1 MDKSEFIKQAL
12 KTVREKH
19 SRNLNA
25 TDMEKA
31 LQSFSSVAAAEL
43 LAGGEVSLPDLG
55 KLKVRTTNART
66 GRNPRTGG
74 SNRYSRRPEG
84 RFHARQELQGG
95 LSWIKIP

>member
-25 TDMEKA
+25 TDMVQA
-31 LQSFSSVAAAEL
+31 LHSFCSVAAAEL
-43 LAGGEVSLPDLG
+43 LAGGEVSLPGLG

-66 GRNPRTGG
+66 GRNPRTGEAIDI
-74 SNRYSRRPEG
+74 PAG
-84 RFHARQELQGG
+84 RKVVFTPGKDFKEAFHG
-95 LSWIKIP
+95 

>member
-43 LAGGEVSLPDLG
+43 LAGGEVPLPDLG
-55 KLKVRTTNART
+55 KLKVRTTNTRT
-66 GRNPRTGG
+66 GRNPRTGEAIDI
-74 SNRYSRRPEG
+74 PAG
-84 RFHARQELQGG
+84 RKVVFTPGKNFKEAFHG
-95 LSWIKIP
+95 

>member
-31 LQSFSSVAAAEL
+31 LQSFSSVAAAGL
-43 LAGGEVSLPDLG
+43 LAGGEVPLPDLG

-66 GRNPRTGG
+66 GRNPRTGEAIDI
-74 SNRYSRRPEG
+74 PAG
-84 RFHARQELQGG
+84 RKVVFTPGKNFKEAFHG
-95 LSWIKIP
+95 

>member
-43 LAGGEVSLPDLG
+43 LAGGEVPLPDLG
-55 KLKVRTTNART
+55 KLKVGTTNART
-66 GRNPRTGG
+66 GRNPRTGEAIDI
-74 SNRYSRRPEG
+74 PAG
-84 RFHARQELQGG
+84 RKVVFTPGKNFKEAFHG
-95 LSWIKIP
+95 

>member
-43 LAGGEVSLPDLG
+43 LAGGEVPLPDLG
-55 KLKVRTTNART
+55 KLKVRTINART
-66 GRNPRTGG
+66 GRNPRTGEAIDI
-74 SNRYSRRPEG
+74 PAG
-84 RFHARQELQGG
+84 RKVVFTPGKNFKEAFHG
-95 LSWIKIP
+95 

>member
-66 GRNPRTGG
+66 GRNPRTGEAIDI
-74 SNRYSRRPEG
+74 PAG
-84 RFHARQELQGG
+84 RKVVFTPGKNFKEAFHG
-95 LSWIKIP
+95 